1 MKGILRTSTPTHTVE
16 ASKVQVRT
24 NIALGSLEKR
34 PRVTFKTVEFHIHA
48 LILGDNPA
56 VSVGPPLSIGWEAVA
71 SVILDLDAY
80 ETSRPP
86 RQDSSDLVVPRAMRV
101 DWLRE
106 EGCARSEMARVENE
120 IKVIKKHRLRNAP
133 GLWER
138 VQMRDN
144 YGTLGARM
152 LRSELARVEN
162 EIKVIKKHRL
172 RNARKG
178 LWGRVQMRMPGK
190 LDDRG
195 TVGVKVI
202 KKHRLRNARKGLW
215 ERVQMR
221 MPGKLHDR
229 GAVGVKVIKE
239 HHLRNARKGLWE
251 RVQMRVRMLEG
262 YDRREMARVEN
273 EIKAIKKH
281 SLKNPRKGLWK
292 RAQEVFQHSNDR
304 SPSVKKDEDR
314 LTFC

>member
-138 VQMRDN
+138 VQMRDD

-162 EIKVIKKHRL
+162 EIR
-172 RNARKG
+172 
-178 LWGRVQMRMPGK
+178 
-190 LDDRG
+190 
-195 TVGVKVI
+195 VI

-314 LTFC
+314 LKQHYQGILRPQLASLNTTRMHKEIKN